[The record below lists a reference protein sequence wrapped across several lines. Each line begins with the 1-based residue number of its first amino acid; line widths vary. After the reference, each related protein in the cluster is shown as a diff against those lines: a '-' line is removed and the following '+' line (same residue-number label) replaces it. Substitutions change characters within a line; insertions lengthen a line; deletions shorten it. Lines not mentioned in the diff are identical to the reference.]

1 VFTFRLHGNNEQEKN
16 MAWLDGSDPGVYCL
30 CLIYLP
36 CCSFFSVS
44 DHRHSYW
51 RTVRKS
57 YATTKNNELFYRKE
71 PQSVNVIHNCTQHND
86 RAVNGSENTHVPVPH
101 VSSCSV

>member
-71 PQSVNVIHNCTQHND
+71 PQSVNLSQPHGDVSNMKPRFHNEVC
-86 RAVNGSENTHVPVPH
+86 
-101 VSSCSV
+101 VSMQGG